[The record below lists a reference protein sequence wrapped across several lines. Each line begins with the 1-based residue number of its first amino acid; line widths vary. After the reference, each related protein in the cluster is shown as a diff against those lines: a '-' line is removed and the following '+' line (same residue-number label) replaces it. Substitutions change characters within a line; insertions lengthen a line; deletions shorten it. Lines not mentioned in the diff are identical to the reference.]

1 MNNIMDFWRNEWE
14 AVADTSEVADIKGV
28 WQKPNRPK
36 WEDVYAGYPKN
47 EDGTDDRNNVQVFI
61 EVFGDKYDSAN
72 NVIKNTNI
80 SLYNACATRVS
91 LGLLNGGFRINGVGF
106 QVQQGPFKGKNVI
119 TSAKVLKNYLLSS
132 SLFGTPDISIKTNDT
147 QSDYYGSK
155 GMITLETLRSEIGN
169 RNGIYIVI
177 PYAGCLGWSNITG
190 HATLW
195 VGKNRNVVG
204 GHHYAHIIGELY
216 FWELL

>member
-1 MNNIMDFWRNEWE
+1 MDFWRNEWE

-36 WEDVYAGYPKN
+36 WEDV
-47 EDGTDDRNNVQVFI
+47 
-61 EVFGDKYDSAN
+61 
-72 NVIKNTNI
+72 
-80 SLYNACATRVS
+80 
-91 LGLLNGGFRINGVGF
+91 
-106 QVQQGPFKGKNVI
+106 
-119 TSAKVLKNYLLSS
+119 
-132 SLFGTPDISIKTNDT
+132 
-147 QSDYYGSK
+147 
-155 GMITLETLRSEIGN
+155 
-169 RNGIYIVI
+169 
-177 PYAGCLGWSNITG
+177 YAGCLGWSNITG

>member
-1 MNNIMDFWRNEWE
+1 MDFWRNEWE

-80 SLYNACATRVS
+80 SLYN
-91 LGLLNGGFRINGVGF
+91 
-106 QVQQGPFKGKNVI
+106 
-119 TSAKVLKNYLLSS
+119 
-132 SLFGTPDISIKTNDT
+132 SIKTNDT

-155 GMITLETLRSEIGN
+155 GMITLETLRSKIGN

-177 PYAGCLGWSNITG
+177 PYAGCPGWSNITG

-216 FWELL
+216 FGELL